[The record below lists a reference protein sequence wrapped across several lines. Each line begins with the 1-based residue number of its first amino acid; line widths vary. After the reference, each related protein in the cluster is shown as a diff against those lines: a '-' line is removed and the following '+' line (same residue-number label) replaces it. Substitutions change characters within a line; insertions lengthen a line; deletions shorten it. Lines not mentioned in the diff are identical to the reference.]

1 MHLYLSHSFIGLCE
15 REAMEKKDHVRK
27 DTWAFPAIFF
37 LSVQRLVV
45 TLVGQCSAINK
56 IVRI

>member
-1 MHLYLSHSFIGLCE
+1 
-15 REAMEKKDHVRK
+15 MEKKDHVRK

-45 TLVGQCSAINK
+45 TLVGQCRAANK